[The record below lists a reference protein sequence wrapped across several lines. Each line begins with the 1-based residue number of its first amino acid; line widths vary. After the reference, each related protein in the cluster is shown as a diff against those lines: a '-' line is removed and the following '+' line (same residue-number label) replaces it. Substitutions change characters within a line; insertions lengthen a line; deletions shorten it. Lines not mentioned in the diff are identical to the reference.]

1 MSGISCFNDESCQ
14 SPALKEG
21 IPDSILRYRFAY
33 FRNDG
38 NIFLLRFALFFIL
51 SFIALPLA
59 SQAQNP
65 SVQSRFEVN
74 HIRGCAPLLVEVT
87 RSVYD
92 TDPNTEPIY
101 KFNFQDFDRV
111 NLDAN
116 QPATGIDT
124 TYTEP
129 GIYEILQIA
138 GTVFD
143 SITIE
148 VLEPRT
154 PQYRVY
160 NCLNNSIFVEIND
173 NYYDQLSINFGDGTV
188 EEVVTTT
195 PSFTHDYA
203 TGGEYTVTV
212 QGLFNNAESSD
223 CGRSDTTVT
232 TITTLTL
239 TQADIQLLEVESET
253 QINFTYDLPNVNV
266 SYRIEVAE
274 DESDDFTW
282 ATFEVDGAGSGLLDD
297 PRFNTSEHFY
307 CFRIAAV
314 NRCDENQNLYSETL
328 CSIALQG
335 KAQNAQNEINWQS
348 EGFTSYGVYRDDNL
362 LNETSNITYTDT
374 EVECQQIYNYRI
386 VAQSPEGASS
396 SALLPI
402 IAQSNTTSPALDSV
416 NVSVQGTSLV
426 AMWRPVEEVQ
436 AYIVRRGTAY
446 DSTSVYDTLLID
458 SVTISAYQD
467 EGVTRGEEYCYEISY
482 LDECGNESARSAL
495 VCATVPNQGQLYFP
509 NAFTPNGDGLNDV
522 FTYRANLV
530 ESVELQIFNRWG
542 ELMFFTDQLDVGW
555 DGTYQGVVAP
565 QGTYVYKAQVK
576 DQLGNDFIQTG
587 QVLLLQR

>member
-1 MSGISCFNDESCQ
+1 M
-14 SPALKEG
+14 
-21 IPDSILRYRFAY
+21 
-33 FRNDG
+33 
-38 NIFLLRFALFFIL
+38 
-51 SFIALPLA
+51 
-59 SQAQNP
+59 
-65 SVQSRFEVN
+65 
-74 HIRGCAPLLVEVT
+74 EVT
-87 RSVYD
+87 GSVYD

-111 NLDAN
+111 NLDPN

-129 GIYEILQIA
+129 GIYKILQIA
-138 GTVFD
+138 GPVFD

-154 PQYRVY
+154 PQYRIY

-173 NYYDQLSINFGDGTV
+173 NYYDQLRIDFGDGTV
-188 EEVVTTT
+188 EDVATTA
-195 PSFTHDYA
+195 PSFTHNYA

-223 CGRSDTTVT
+223 CGQSDTTIT
-232 TITTLTL
+232 TITTLT
-239 TQADIQLLEVESET
+239 QADILMLEVENET
-253 QINFTYDLPNVNV
+253 QLNLTYDLPNVNV

-274 DESDDFTW
+274 DGSDDFTW
-282 ATFEVDGAGSGLLDD
+282 ATYEVDGAGSGLLDN

-335 KAQNAQNEINWQS
+335 EAQNAQNELNWQS

-362 LNETSNITYTDT
+362 LSETNSTTYTDT
-374 EVECQQIYNYRI
+374 EVECQQVYNYRI

-402 IAQSNTTSPALDSV
+402 IAQSNTTLPALDSV
-416 NVSVQGTSLV
+416 NVSIQGTSL
-426 AMWRPVEEVQ
+426 MTTWRPVAEAQ
-436 AYIVRRGTAY
+436 AYIIRRGTAY
-446 DSTSVYDTLLID
+446 DSASVYDTLLID
-458 SVTISAYQD
+458 SVTIFAYQD

-495 VCATVPNQGQLYFP
+495 VCAAVPNQGQLYFP

-542 ELMFFTDQLDVGW
+542 EPMFFTDQLDVGW
-555 DGTYQGVVAP
+555 DGTYQGVIAP

>member
-1 MSGISCFNDESCQ
+1 MRLN
-14 SPALKEG
+14 L
-21 IPDSILRYRFAY
+21 LFAS
-33 FRNDG
+33 
-38 NIFLLRFALFFIL
+38 FFI
-51 SFIALPLA
+51 IALPLA
-59 SQAQNP
+59 SQAQNE
-65 SVQSRFEVN
+65 SVQGRFEVN
-74 HIRGCAPLLVEVT
+74 NVRGCAPLFVTVSDLVVI
-87 RSVYD
+87 
-92 TDPNTEPIY
+92 PNTTPIY
-101 KFNFQDFDRV
+101 KFNYDNIRNV
-111 NLDAN
+111 NLDPN
-116 QPATGIDT
+116 QPAVGIDT

-129 GIYEILQIA
+129 GIYKILQIA
-138 GTVFD
+138 GDKLD

-173 NYYDQLSINFGDGTV
+173 NYYDQLRINFGDGTIEDV
-188 EEVVTTT
+188 ATTA

-223 CGRSDTTVT
+223 CGQSDTTIT
-232 TITTLTL
+232 TITTLT
-239 TQADIQLLEVESET
+239 QADILMLEVENET
-253 QINFTYDLPNVNV
+253 QLNLTYDLPNVNV

-274 DESDDFTW
+274 DGSDDFTW
-282 ATFEVDGAGSGLLDD
+282 ATFEVDGAGSVLLDN

-335 KAQNAQNEINWQS
+335 EAQNAQNELNWQS
-348 EGFTSYGVYRDDNL
+348 EGFTSYGVYRNDSL
-362 LNETSNITYTDT
+362 LNETSNTTYTDT
-374 EVECQQIYNYRI
+374 EVKCQQVYNYRI

-396 SALLPI
+396 SALLPTV
-402 IAQSNTTSPALDSV
+402 AQNNTTSPALDSV
-416 NVSVQGTSLV
+416 NVSVQGISLV
-426 AMWRPVEEVQ
+426 TTWRPVAEAQ
-436 AYIVRRGTAY
+436 AYIIRRGTAY
-446 DSTSVYDTLLID
+446 DSASVYDTLLID

>member
-1 MSGISCFNDESCQ
+1 MHIDSFTGITHGTKAGDSGYFL
-14 SPALKEG
+14 PFL
-21 IPDSILRYRFAY
+21 YRK

-38 NIFLLRFALFFIL
+38 SISPLRLNLLFAFLFIV
-51 SFIALPLA
+51 ALPLA
-59 SQAQNP
+59 SQAQNE
-65 SVQSRFEVN
+65 SVQGRFEVN
-74 HIRGCAPLLVEVT
+74 NVRGCAPLQVGVT
-87 RSVYD
+87 GSVYD
-92 TDPNTEPIY
+92 TDANTEPIY

-111 NLDAN
+111 NLDPN

-124 TYTEP
+124 IYTEP
-129 GIYEILQIA
+129 GIYKILQIA
-138 GTVFD
+138 GPVFD

-154 PQYRVY
+154 PQYRIY
-160 NCLNNSIFVEIND
+160 NCLNNSVFVEIND
-173 NYYDQLSINFGDGTV
+173 DYYDQLRINFGDGTV
-188 EEVVTTT
+188 EEVASTA

-212 QGLFNNAESSD
+212 QSLFNNAESSD
-223 CGRSDTTVT
+223 CGQSDT
-232 TITTLTL
+232 TITTITTL

-253 QINFTYDLPNVNV
+253 QINLTYDLPNVNV

-282 ATFEVDGAGSGLLDD
+282 ATFEVNETGSVLLDD
-297 PRFNTSEHFY
+297 PQFNTSEHFY

-335 KAQNAQNEINWQS
+335 EAQNARNELNWRS
-348 EGFTSYGVYRDDNL
+348 EGFTSYGVYRDGNL
-362 LNETSNITYTDT
+362 LNSTNSTTYTDT
-374 EVECQQIYNYRI
+374 EVECQQTYNYQIIGQVPGRPSI
-386 VAQSPEGASS
+386 STA
-396 SALLPI
+396 LPI

-426 AMWRPVEEVQ
+426 TTWRPVAEAQ
-436 AYIVRRGTAY
+436 AYIIRRGTFY
-446 DSTSVYDTLLID
+446 DSASVYDTLVVD
-458 SVTISAYQD
+458 SAAVSAYQD
-467 EGVTRGEEYCYEISY
+467 EAVERGEEYCYEISY

-530 ESVELQIFNRWG
+530 ESVQLQVFNRWG

-555 DGTYQGVVAP
+555 DGIYQGVIAP
-565 QGTYVYKAQVK
+565 QGSYVYQARVK
-576 DQLGNDFIQTG
+576 DQLGNEFMQSG